1 MSAVWTRAGILA
13 DLYRAKHLDGRLSD
27 GETEVMRGRGAGV
40 CVLRR
45 ERYYF
50 GWNSA
55 GRGEN
60 LDGQNLGRGLH
71 QPATWKEVP
80 RHSASGALAHWE
92 EGCAA
97 CRWIDLLPQPQ
108 FLDLNDKIPNAGVVG
123 TVSVQSWQGVVKRS
137 WKVGGPNRSLTRK
150 NLSIPWDQQK
160 TRQSCREKN
169 AE

>member
-1 MSAVWTRAGILA
+1 MLSAVWTWAGILA

-27 GETEVMRGRGAGV
+27 GETEVMRGRGAGG

-60 LDGQNLGRGLH
+60 LDGQNPGRGLH

-80 RHSASGALAHWE
+80 RHSASGVLAHWE
-92 EGCAA
+92 EDVPLTIGSTS
-97 CRWIDLLPQPQ
+97 
-108 FLDLNDKIPNAGVVG
+108 FLSRNFLI
-123 TVSVQSWQGVVKRS
+123 
-137 WKVGGPNRSLTRK
+137 
-150 NLSIPWDQQK
+150 
-160 TRQSCREKN
+160 
-169 AE
+169 